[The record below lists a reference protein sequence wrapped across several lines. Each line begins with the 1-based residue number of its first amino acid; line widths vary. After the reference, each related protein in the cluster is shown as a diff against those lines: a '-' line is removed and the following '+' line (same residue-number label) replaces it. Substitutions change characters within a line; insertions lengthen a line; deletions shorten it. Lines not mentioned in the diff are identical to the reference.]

1 MYETLI
7 KTNKDKRE
15 KRFKQKK
22 EHKPRVYKRES
33 K

>member
-1 MYETLI
+1 MGELFQ
-7 KTNKDKRE
+7 TNKDKRQ

-22 EHKPRVYKRES
+22 EHKPRVYKKEG